1 MKQVILSMIKCRLF
15 AREGDLLRLSLDRD
29 RNRSDMTWDSVTQS
43 SALNIFEPVPDVHK
57 LSQARYFWNVL
68 MYL

>member
-1 MKQVILSMIKCRLF
+1 
-15 AREGDLLRLSLDRD
+15 
-29 RNRSDMTWDSVTQS
+29 
-43 SALNIFEPVPDVHK
+43 LNIFEPVPDVHK

>member
-57 LSQARYFWNVL
+57 LSQARYF
-68 MYL
+68 

>member
-1 MKQVILSMIKCRLF
+1 MKQVILSMIKCHLF

-57 LSQARYFWNVL
+57 LSQARYF
-68 MYL
+68 